1 MSFLPF
7 LVLQVGIFLGLAFL
21 LRVLFLKNLSGATT
35 HLQNLSAEYTR
46 RHEELKQRLEQ
57 TEQQYREQM
66 TRAETEADRLI
77 LNAKQEAES
86 SKGRLIEEAR
96 VESERIIQQALESRE
111 ALRKELEQA
120 LENRAVA
127 HACELIQQI
136 LPGELRE
143 GMQSHWL
150 DELIRNG
157 LSHLEQVTTQEPI
170 EAATVVS
177 AFPLNA
183 DQRRM
188 LQEQLKKK
196 FGHEIPLKDTTD
208 LRLVAGL
215 ILTLGSLVFDGSL
228 ASKLHQ
234 AARHAQHAA

>member
-7 LVLQVGIFLGLAFL
+7 LVLQVGIFLGLACL
-21 LRVLFLKNLSGATT
+21 LRLLFLKNLSGATS
-35 HLQNLSAEYTR
+35 HLQSLSAEYTK

-66 TRAETEADRLI
+66 ARAKTEAEQLV
-77 LNAKQEAES
+77 LGAKQEAES
-86 SKGRLIEEAR
+86 SKGRLVEEAR

-111 ALRKELEQA
+111 GLSKELEQGM
-120 LENRAVA
+120 ETRAIA
-127 HACELIQQI
+127 RACELIQQI

-150 DELIRNG
+150 DELIQDG
-157 LSHLEQVTTQEPI
+157 LSHLERVTTQEPI
-170 EAATVVS
+170 EEAAVVS

-183 DQRRM
+183 EQRRM

-196 FGHEIPLKDTTD
+196 FGREIPLKEAADP
-208 LRLVAGL
+208 RLVAGL
-215 ILTLGSLVFDGSL
+215 IITLGSLVFDGSL
-228 ASKLHQ
+228 ASKLQQ
-234 AARHAQHAA
+234 AARHAQHAD